1 MAEDWEVTQTR
12 RVDGQDKSNE
22 AARRG
27 GREGRTER
35 GNRQDGGRS
44 AGPAMRR
51 RMGASDLEL
60 SPLGLGCWQ
69 FSKGSGL
76 VGKFWPA
83 LDDAD
88 IASIVRI
95 SLAGGINWFD
105 TAEVYGGGRSE
116 EALADAL
123 NAIGA
128 TPEDARV
135 ATKWWPVLR
144 TADGI
149 PRTIGERER
158 RLKGWPIAL
167 YQVHQPFSFSSA
179 TAEMN
184 EMAKLAKAG
193 RIRHVGVS
201 NFSAAKMREAD
212 RALRAHGLRLTS
224 NQVKYSL
231 LDRRI
236 EQNGVLE
243 TAKELGVA
251 IIAYSPLEQGLLS
264 GKFHRDPGLVKRL
277 SGPRRFSPGFRAA
290 GLQRTLPLIDR
301 LEELAAKYGASPSQ
315 VALNWLI
322 HANGETVFAIPGA
335 SKPRHAEENVRAMTF
350 ALDADELRELAEL
363 SALCGRR

>member
-1 MAEDWEVTQTR
+1 
-12 RVDGQDKSNE
+12 
-22 AARRG
+22 
-27 GREGRTER
+27 
-35 GNRQDGGRS
+35 
-44 AGPAMRR
+44 MRR

>member
-1 MAEDWEVTQTR
+1 M
-12 RVDGQDKSNE
+12 
-22 AARRG
+22 G
-27 GREGRTER
+27 G
-35 GNRQDGGRS
+35 
-44 AGPAMRR
+44 
-51 RMGASDLEL
+51 SDLEL

-69 FSKGSGL
+69 FSKGSGM
-76 VGKFWPA
+76 VGKFWPV
-83 LDDAD
+83 LSDAD

-123 NAIGA
+123 NGSGA
-128 TPEDARV
+128 SPADVRV
-135 ATKWWPVLR
+135 ATKWWPALR
-144 TADGI
+144 TAGSI
-149 PRTIGERER
+149 PRTIDERLR
-158 RLKGWPIAL
+158 RLKGWRIDL
-167 YQVHQPFSFSSA
+167 YQVHQPYSFSSA

-212 RALRAHGLRLTS
+212 KALRAHGLRLTS

-236 EQNGVLE
+236 ERNGILE
-243 TAKELGVA
+243 TAKELGIA

-264 GKFHRDPGLVKRL
+264 GKFHRNPDLVKGL
-277 SGPRRFSPGFRAA
+277 KGPRRFSAGFKPA
-290 GLQRTLPLIDR
+290 GLQRTQPLIER
-301 LEELAAKYGASPSQ
+301 LEDLAAKYAASPSQ

-322 HANGETVFAIPGA
+322 HANGDTVFAIPGA
-335 SKPRHAEENVRAMTF
+335 SKPHHAEENVRAMTF
-350 ALDADELRELAEL
+350 ALGADELRELAEL
-363 SALCGRR
+363 SELCGKR